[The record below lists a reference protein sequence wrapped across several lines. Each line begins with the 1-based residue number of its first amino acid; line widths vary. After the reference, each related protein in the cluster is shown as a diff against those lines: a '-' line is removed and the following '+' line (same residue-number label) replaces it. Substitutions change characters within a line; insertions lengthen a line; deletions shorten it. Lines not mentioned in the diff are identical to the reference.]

1 MHSTVVQASRLAN
14 AAKKLRPTSTVANHT
29 KPPEHFSIN
38 QPHTDGSAVC
48 PPFRSFHR
56 HSGSLNSPPLSFQ
69 DTQLTPLAPSPTT
82 TMILRRPLLA
92 DLTATTAALYTPR
105 TCIRTLHYQIPMR
118 PVPKPIPFIPDHTA
132 FLSAIGRGL
141 SAHAAKIPSWEA
153 LFTLTSAQLK
163 ELGVEPPRARK
174 YLLMWR
180 ERFRNGEYGIGGDC
194 KYVSEDGVA
203 ELKLVEAPV
212 LPSPFTG
219 TISPRSAAATATHDP
234 GTRKV
239 VINVPVG
246 ADGPA
251 EPVEQLVGEK
261 GVGVKG
267 VVVKGAKTIKGPYVE
282 IVKGS
287 GGLKAKIRLQ
297 EGIWEI
303 RRGHK
308 VDGGERRKAEV
319 RAKRRAAEN
328 KEKAR

>member
-1 MHSTVVQASRLAN
+1 LGKIPYTEYSIPAST
-14 AAKKLRPTSTVANHT
+14 TEHHT
-29 KPPEHFSIN
+29 I
-38 QPHTDGSAVC
+38 
-48 PPFRSFHR
+48 
-56 HSGSLNSPPLSFQ
+56 
-69 DTQLTPLAPSPTT
+69 T

-92 DLTATTAALYTPR
+92 DLAATSAALYTPR
-105 TCIRTLHYQIPMR
+105 TCIRSLHHQIPRR
-118 PVPKPIPFIPDHTA
+118 PVPQPIPFIPDHTT

-153 LFTLTSAQLK
+153 LFSLTSPQLK
-163 ELGVEPPRARK
+163 ELGIEPARARK
-174 YLLMWR
+174 YLLHWR
-180 ERFRNGEYGIGGDC
+180 ERYRNGEFGIGGDC
-194 KYVSEDGVA
+194 KYVKDGVA

-212 LPSPFTG
+212 EPSPYTG
-219 TISPRSAAATATHDP
+219 TMSPRSAIATATHDP
-234 GTRKV
+234 GTRKIV
-239 VINVPVG
+239 VNIPPG
-246 ADGPA
+246 ADGPE

-282 IVKGS
+282 LVKGS
-287 GGLKAKIRLQ
+287 GGLKARIRMQ